1 MKRTLLFCLVVLLLL
16 SLCSCGDKVIK
27 DENGNVIERTVYKDD
42 GSILMIQK
50 YEYDDVGN
58 CTQYKEIDDENNV
71 VWIFQYEYDTN
82 NRKVK
87 STHYEKG
94 EIVDY
99 TIFEYWDN
107 GNDYKRTTYYA
118 NHVIKEIWEYDND
131 GNSKLWV
138 EYDTN
143 GEFNGKVEF
152 TYSAGKL
159 VRRVEYDKNGNITEE
174 KEY

>member
-1 MKRTLLFCLVVLLLL
+1 MKQIISVCLLICLLF
-16 SLCSCGDKVIK
+16 SLCSCGDKEIK
-27 DENGNVIERTVYKDD
+27 DENGNVIERTVRKGD

-50 YEYDDVGN
+50 YEYDNLGN
-58 CTQYKEIDDENNV
+58 WIQYKEIDGDNNV
-71 VWIFQYEYDTN
+71 VWTFKYEYDAN

-94 EIVDY
+94 EVIDY

-107 GNDYKRTTYYA
+107 GNDYKHTKYYA
-118 NHVIKEIWEYDND
+118 NHVIKELWEYDVD

-138 EYDTN
+138 KYDTN
-143 GEFNGKVEF
+143 GNFNGKVEF

-159 VRRVEYDKNGNITEE
+159 VRRVEYDKNGKIIEE